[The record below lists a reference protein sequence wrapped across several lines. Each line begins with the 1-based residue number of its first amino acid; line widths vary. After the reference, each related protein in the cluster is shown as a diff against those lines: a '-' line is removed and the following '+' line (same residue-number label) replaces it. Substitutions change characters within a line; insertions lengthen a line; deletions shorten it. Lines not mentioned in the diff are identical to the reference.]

1 VCGALQAIGPLRV
14 ACDGRA
20 MERDGHGD
28 EGVHPQAPT
37 EAEWARL
44 SAAERAAVVDALP
57 AAMTDAETSP
67 PEGDLHDDAR
77 NDARATLREALV
89 REQRRVD

>member
-1 VCGALQAIGPLRV
+1 
-14 ACDGRA
+14 
-20 MERDGHGD
+20 
-28 EGVHPQAPT
+28 
-37 EAEWARL
+37 
-44 SAAERAAVVDALP
+44 
-57 AAMTDAETSP
+57 MTDAETSP